1 MDANWIRELFSRES
15 TMSSMRWVLVWT
27 WAFVIV
33 VVFGV
38 WALVCLLSKPM
49 AIVDFPANVVLIV
62 TSVLAIVTGGKA
74 WQNVQERKEKEYVEP
89 PPKP

>member
-1 MDANWIRELFSRES
+1 MDTSWIKELFSKES
-15 TMSSMRWVLVWT
+15 AMSSMRWVLVWT

-33 VVFGV
+33 IVFGT
-38 WALVCLLSKPM
+38 WAAICLMSKPM
-49 AIVDFPANVVLIV
+49 SLVDFPANVVLIV

-74 WQNVQERKEKEYVEP
+74 WQNVTENKEKANES